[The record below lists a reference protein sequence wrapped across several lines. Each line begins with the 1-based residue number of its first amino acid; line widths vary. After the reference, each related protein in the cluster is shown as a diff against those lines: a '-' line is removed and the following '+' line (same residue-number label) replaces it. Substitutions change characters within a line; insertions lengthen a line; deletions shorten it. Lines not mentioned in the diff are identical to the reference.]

1 MLVAGCPL
9 ISAMMQA
16 SKDLPF
22 AISRKTSPPP
32 IVTPSTMAAAMT
44 ILVACTGMSL
54 QRLSIWRPY
63 ADTTEAGSLV
73 RAPQDDYRRIGSFL
87 RAVTAAERGPHCRSE
102 ARLAASST
110 ISAARCAGA
119 LEPISM
125 I

>member
-1 MLVAGCPL
+1 MLEHGIRRCYVETAVPERQTDIRLDPQIADGGKGDLKFSTLSKPASGDLVWMRVA
-9 ISAMMQA
+9 
-16 SKDLPF
+16 PF
-22 AISRKTSPPP
+22 QEIRSG
-32 IVTPSTMAAAMT
+32 I
-44 ILVACTGMSL
+44 
-54 QRLSIWRPY
+54 
-63 ADTTEAGSLV
+63 
-73 RAPQDDYRRIGSFL
+73 SFL